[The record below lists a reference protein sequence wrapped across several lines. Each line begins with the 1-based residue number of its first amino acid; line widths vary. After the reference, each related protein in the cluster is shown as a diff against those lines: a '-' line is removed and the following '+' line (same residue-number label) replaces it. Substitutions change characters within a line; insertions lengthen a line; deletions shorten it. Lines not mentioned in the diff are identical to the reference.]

1 MARFKPVT
9 TEIAAPT
16 TSGTAVDVS
25 SANVVR
31 AVNTAAATAL
41 VTLTEAGGATV
52 GTMTLVPNETVF
64 IDKGKTQK
72 VFASANTVRL
82 TSVSYPM

>member
-1 MARFKPVT
+1 MARFKPLT

-16 TSGTAVDVS
+16 TSGTASDLS

-31 AVNTAAATAL
+31 AVNTGTAAAL
-41 VTLTEAGGATV
+41 VTLTDSAGVTV
-52 GTMTLVPNETVF
+52 GSTTVTAGETIF

-72 VFASANTVRL
+72 VFASANTVLL
-82 TSVSYPM
+82 TSVSYPV

>member
-1 MARFKPVT
+1 MARFRPVT

-16 TSGTAVDVS
+16 TSGSAVDVS

-31 AVNTAAATAL
+31 AVNTATTTAL
-41 VTLTEAGGATV
+41 VTLTDAAGVTI
-52 GTMTLVPNETVF
+52 GTMTLAPNESVF
-64 IDKGKTQK
+64 IDKGKSQK

>member
-1 MARFKPVT
+1 MARFKPLT

-31 AVNTAAATAL
+31 AVNTAATTAL
-41 VTLTEAGGATV
+41 VTLTTAAGATV
-52 GTMTLVPNETVF
+52 GTITLAPNEVTF
-64 IDKGKTQK
+64 IDKDKTQK
-72 VFASANTVRL
+72 VFAAANTVRL
-82 TSVSYPM
+82 TSVSYPV